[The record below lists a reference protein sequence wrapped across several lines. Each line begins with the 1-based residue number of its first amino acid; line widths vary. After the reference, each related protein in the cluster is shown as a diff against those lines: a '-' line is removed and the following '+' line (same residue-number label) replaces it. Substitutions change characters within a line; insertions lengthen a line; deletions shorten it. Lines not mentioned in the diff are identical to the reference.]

1 MRGLKGLMEIVRSS
15 DDITVLLRV
24 RRHVHDCADIAALN
38 DDVREWNRLC
48 DAEHEIEMRISEVKG
63 GVR

>member
-15 DDITVLLRV
+15 ADISVLLRI
-24 RRHVHDCADIAALN
+24 RRHVHDCADVAALN

-48 DAEHEIEMRISEVKG
+48 DAEHEIDTRVCELKG
-63 GVR
+63 GGR